1 MKKFDQLI
9 NIVFCGLLCVIVM
22 MLGYAALYDNNK
34 EFSLRNDTGFY
45 QLDNYLYHIEEK
57 KTAPLDVQRVYQF
70 TLDDRS
76 YTENTLA
83 FYIVHHYADVYIDD
97 ELVYQLSLN
106 KNNSFLKTIGSNWV
120 FVPLYQSDVGKTIKI
135 VATPVYE
142 SVKDR
147 NIDFLIGSK
156 QDIYSWRIHE
166 DLPQLLISAIILF
179 IGVLFLFFSIYLA
192 FHHKNN
198 IKMTYL
204 GLFSILL
211 GLWKISDTRASPLLF
226 PHHSTM
232 LSCLSILTLMI
243 VAIPLLKLI
252 RNIEHREANLIFNH
266 LIMLFL
272 IGDYVMICLQLFHIA
287 DLRETLFLIHIF
299 IILSAIILIGYVIYY
314 HRQYSFKERTMQIL
328 VSFCTIGGII
338 DVCIFYVRGHSSGLI
353 FTLLGFLMYTVL
365 AAFRFVLDYIHQE
378 QKIKEQETE
387 LMKNRISIMIS
398 QIQPHFLYNSLNT
411 IYHLCE
417 KNPLIAKRAISDFS
431 EYLRVNV
438 DSLKR
443 ETPVSFDVEL
453 KHVKTYLALE
463 KMRFDDDLNII
474 YDIQETHFSIPALT
488 IQPLVENAVK
498 HGLKE
503 PVQMITITIRTQEL
517 EDHYQIEVIDDGV
530 GFDFNNEDG
539 PSHVGLRN
547 VKNRLKEMCRG
558 TLLIRS
564 APGQGTHVII
574 SIPKSDML

>member
-1 MKKFDQLI
+1 
-9 NIVFCGLLCVIVM
+9 
-22 MLGYAALYDNNK
+22 
-34 EFSLRNDTGFY
+34 
-45 QLDNYLYHIEEK
+45 
-57 KTAPLDVQRVYQF
+57 
-70 TLDDRS
+70 
-76 YTENTLA
+76 
-83 FYIVHHYADVYIDD
+83 
-97 ELVYQLSLN
+97 
-106 KNNSFLKTIGSNWV
+106 
-120 FVPLYQSDVGKTIKI
+120 
-135 VATPVYE
+135 
-142 SVKDR
+142 
-147 NIDFLIGSK
+147 
-156 QDIYSWRIHE
+156 
-166 DLPQLLISAIILF
+166 
-179 IGVLFLFFSIYLA
+179 
-192 FHHKNN
+192 
-198 IKMTYL
+198 
-204 GLFSILL
+204 
-211 GLWKISDTRASPLLF
+211 
-226 PHHSTM
+226 
-232 LSCLSILTLMI
+232 
-243 VAIPLLKLI
+243 
-252 RNIEHREANLIFNH
+252 
-266 LIMLFL
+266 
-272 IGDYVMICLQLFHIA
+272 
-287 DLRETLFLIHIF
+287 
-299 IILSAIILIGYVIYY
+299 
-314 HRQYSFKERTMQIL
+314 MQIL

-547 VKNRLKEMCRG
+547 VKNRLKEMSRG